1 MRRLKLTA
9 LILGILAV
17 AGLLVLAL
25 ARNGSRKQTLAPDGS
40 KSQDQKGSE
49 AHEEIVLAC
58 PGRVEG
64 KSDVINVGAGADGVL
79 TALLVHEGQQV
90 RAGQVMALI
99 DCREIASQIDE
110 ARALAEKARQNRLR
124 LLRGSRPEERRK
136 AADETAVAEAHFKQ
150 AQLQYQR
157 VAQLFETAVVSKE
170 ELDKAARDLAVAEA
184 TLHAIKNQQALVN
197 APPLPEELARAN
209 SEVEL
214 AEEQARTAKARL
226 DKCTVKAPLGGTILR
241 TFLRAGESVS
251 TVFPQPIVS
260 LADTSQIRVRAEVDE
275 RDVGRVYLGQSVI
288 VLADAYPNKK
298 FGGKVSRVGAVMGR
312 KKVRTGDPAEKS
324 DRDVLE
330 VLVDLDV
337 TEGYLIVGL
346 RTSVQFLNH

>member
-1 MRRLKLTA
+1 MRRLKLIA

-17 AGLLVLAL
+17 TGLLALAL
-25 ARNGSRKQTLAPDGS
+25 ARNGFQKQTVAADEQG
-40 KSQDQKGSE
+40 QDQKETNGQDD
-49 AHEEIVLAC
+49 IVLAC

-64 KSDVINVGAGADGVL
+64 QSEVINVGAGADGVL
-79 TALLVHEGQQV
+79 TAVLVQEGQQV
-90 RAGQVMALI
+90 RAGQVIALI
-99 DCREIASQIDE
+99 NCREIESQIDE
-110 ARALAEKARQNRLR
+110 ARALAERARQNRLR

-157 VAQLFETAVVSKE
+157 VAQLFKTGDISKE
-170 ELDKAARDLAVAEA
+170 ELDKAGRDLEVAKA
-184 TLHAIKNQQALVN
+184 TLRATENQRTLVN
-197 APPLPEELARAN
+197 ALPLPEELARAN
-209 SEVEL
+209 SEVGF
-214 AEEQARTAKARL
+214 AEEQAKTGKARL
-226 DKCTVKAPLGGTILR
+226 EKCTVKAPLNGTVLR
-241 TFLRAGESVS
+241 TFLKAGESVS

-298 FGGKVSRVGAVMGR
+298 FAGRVSSIGAVMGR

-330 VLVDLDV
+330 VLVDLHEK
-337 TEGYLIVGL
+337 EGFLIVGL